1 MEYLYSREY
10 ILMRASKPDWMEGKK
25 LRKYFFIY
33 NKIMFNI

>member
-10 ILMRASKPDWMEGKK
+10 ILMRAGKPDWMEGKK
-25 LRKYFFIY
+25 LRFFLY

>member
-25 LRKYFFIY
+25 LRKIFEFMVYIY
-33 NKIMFNI
+33 I